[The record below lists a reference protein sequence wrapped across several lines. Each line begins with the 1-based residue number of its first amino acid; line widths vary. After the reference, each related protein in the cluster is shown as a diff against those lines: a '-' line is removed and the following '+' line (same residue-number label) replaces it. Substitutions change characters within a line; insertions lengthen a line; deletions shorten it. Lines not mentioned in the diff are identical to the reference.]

1 MHINDRKMYMTIK
14 KKWLIRQVGK
24 LQKSEKV
31 QATEGKAFV
40 LILKYKATKSLYLVV
55 SSTFKIASNVGPR

>member
-1 MHINDRKMYMTIK
+1 MYMTIK

-31 QATEGKAFV
+31 QASEGKAFV

-55 SSTFKIASNVGPR
+55 SSAFKIASNVGPGQFCG

>member
-1 MHINDRKMYMTIK
+1 MTIK
-14 KKWLIRQVGK
+14 KKCLIRQVGK

-40 LILKYKATKSLYLVV
+40 LILKYKETKILYLVV
-55 SSTFKIASNVGPR
+55 PSTFKIASNVGPR